1 MLAGLYDFFPVATAR
16 LHGWIP
22 AFPVVQ
28 AMSART
34 FAVINMA
41 IIAVLLSAAPF
52 VYARKGWA
60 LSLAWVAAFIE
71 ILNGTGHLAGAIVFR
86 GYVPGAATAPLLIL
100 IGILL
105 LRELRGRPA
114 SR

>member
-16 LHGWIP
+16 LHDLIP
-22 AFPVVQ
+22 AFPVVP

-41 IIAVLLSAAPF
+41 IIAVLLGTVPF
-52 VYARKGWA
+52 VYARREWA
-60 LSLAWVAAFIE
+60 VALAWVAGCIE
-71 ILNGTGHLAGAIVFR
+71 ILNGTGHLAGAVLFR

-100 IGILL
+100 AGIFLVSA
-105 LRELRGRPA
+105 LRERA
-114 SR
+114 